1 MKRLKTRLLAAACL
15 LSLNAT
21 AQTAGTPADTVNAH
35 TIDARGWAAT
45 TRGGQGGRIIR
56 VTTLA
61 ASGPGSLREAL
72 EAQGP
77 RTVVFEVGGVIDMNG
92 QNLVI
97 KNPFLTVAGQTAP
110 SPGISVIKAE
120 TMIAAGEVIVQHVR
134 FRPGEFGRPKKGGGD
149 QDGISTVG
157 GAYNVIVD
165 HCSFSWA
172 TDENLSASGPRFT
185 GSTPE
190 QWRAGTSNR
199 ITYSHNLLYES
210 LSNSVHEKGEHSKGS
225 LIHDNT
231 SGVLLLRN
239 VYASNRERNA
249 LFKGGAQGAMV
260 NNLIFNPGTR
270 AVHYNLH
277 AGEWGDKPYQVG
289 RVALV
294 GNVLRHGPDTLPH
307 VPLFTLRGEGEVDLF
322 LHDNIHTDRSGRAVP
337 PTANLSTTRAQIR
350 VLAQSGLPAD
360 VPPMPAAT
368 LEAELP
374 KAVGA
379 RPWDRDAIDSHVLRE
394 LAAGRGRIIDSE
406 VENAV
411 GYPKHAATRR
421 AFDEREWNLLDM
433 SPKAGWG
440 DILRLTRPQD

>member
-1 MKRLKTRLLAAACL
+1 MNLLKTALLAAACTL
-15 LSLNAT
+15 ALNAL
-21 AQTAGTPADTVNAH
+21 AQTAAVNPHTTDT
-35 TIDARGWAAT
+35 RGWAAD
-45 TRGGQGGRIIR
+45 TRAGSGGRILR

-61 ASGPGSLREAL
+61 ASGPGSLRAAIEA
-72 EAQGP
+72 EGP
-77 RTVVFEVGGVIDMNG
+77 RTVVFEVGGVIDMAG
-92 QNLVI
+92 QNIVI
-97 KNPFLTVAGQTAP
+97 RNPNLTIAGQTAP

-120 TMIAAGEVIVQHVR
+120 TMVAASEVLIQHIR

-157 GAYNVIVD
+157 AVKNVIVD

-190 QWRAGTSNR
+190 QWRAGTSHQ
-199 ITYSHNLLYES
+199 ITFSHNLLYES

-231 SGVLLLRN
+231 SGVLIYRN

-249 LFKGGAQGAMV
+249 LFKGGARGAMV

-270 AVHYNLH
+270 AAHYNLW
-277 AGEWGDKPYQVG
+277 AGEWAGKPHQVG
-289 RVALV
+289 RLALV
-294 GNVLRHGPDTLPH
+294 GNVLRHGPDTAPH
-307 VPLFTLRGEGEVDLF
+307 TPLFTLRGDADVELF
-322 LHDNIHTDRSGRAVP
+322 LHDNIATDRDGRAVP
-337 PTANLSTTRAQIR
+337 PTANLSSSRAQIR
-350 VLAQSGLPAD
+350 VLATSGLPAD
-360 VPPMPAAT
+360 VRALPAAR

-374 KAVGA
+374 QAVGA
-379 RPWDRDAIDSHVLRE
+379 RPWDRDAIDTHLLRE

-406 VENAV
+406 LDNAL
-411 GYPKHAATRR
+411 GYPAHAPSRR
-421 AFDEREWNLLDM
+421 AFDEREWNLHDM

-440 DILRLTRPQD
+440 DIVRLSRATD

>member
-1 MKRLKTRLLAAACL
+1 MRQIQAGLLAAAAL
-15 LSLNAT
+15 LWLNA
-21 AQTAGTPADTVNAH
+21 PALALDPH
-35 TIDARGWAAT
+35 TIEARGWAAG
-45 TRGGQGGRIIR
+45 TRGGEGGRVIR

-61 ASGPGSLREAL
+61 AGGPGSLREAL

-77 RTVVFEVGGVIDMNG
+77 RIVVFEVGGVIDMAG
-92 QNLVI
+92 QNIVI
-97 KNPFLTVAGQTAP
+97 RNPFLTVAGQTAP

-120 TMIAAGEVIVQHVR
+120 TMVAASEVVIQHLR

-157 GAYNVIVD
+157 AVKNVIVD

-185 GSTPE
+185 GSTPQE
-190 QWRAGTSNR
+190 WRAGTSHQ
-199 ITYSHNLLYES
+199 ITFSHNLIYES

-231 SGVLLLRN
+231 SGILIYRN

-277 AGEWGDKPYQVG
+277 AGEWGDKPYQTG
-289 RVALV
+289 RVVLV

-307 VPLFTLRGEGEVDLF
+307 TPLFTLRGEGDVELF
-322 LHDNIHTDRSGRAVP
+322 LHDNIATDAAGRAVP
-337 PTANLSTTRAQIR
+337 PTANLSPAKAQIR
-350 VLAQSGLPAD
+350 VVADHKLPAD
-360 VPPMPAAT
+360 VRAIPAAR

-374 KAVGA
+374 QAVGA
-379 RPWDRDAIDSHVLRE
+379 RPWDRDALDAQLLRD

-406 VENAV
+406 VENAL
-411 GYPKHAATRR
+411 GYPQHKPTRR
-421 AFDEREWNLLDM
+421 AFDEREWNLKDM

-440 DILRLTRPQD
+440 DIRRLSTPAD

>member
-1 MKRLKTRLLAAACL
+1 MSLLKTGLLAAACL
-15 LSLNAT
+15 LALEAA
-21 AQTAGTPADTVNAH
+21 AQGVNAH
-35 TIDARGWAAT
+35 TADARGWAAA
-45 TRGGQGGRIIR
+45 TRAGSGGRILR

-77 RTVVFEVGGVIDMNG
+77 RTVVFEVGGVIDMGG
-92 QNLVI
+92 QSLVI
-97 KNPFLTVAGQTAP
+97 RNPFLTVAGQTAP

-120 TMIAAGEVIVQHVR
+120 TLVAASEVLIQHIR

-157 GAYNVIVD
+157 AVKNVIVD
-165 HCSFSWA
+165 HCSISWA

-190 QWRAGTSNR
+190 QWRAGTSHQ
-199 ITYSHNLLYES
+199 ITFSHNLLYES

-231 SGVLLLRN
+231 SGVLIYRN

-277 AGEWGDKPYQVG
+277 AGEWGDKPHQAG
-289 RVALV
+289 RLVLV

-307 VPLFTLRGEGEVDLF
+307 TPLFTLRGEGDVELF
-322 LHDNIHTDRSGRAVP
+322 LHDNIATDPAGRAVP
-337 PTANLSTTRAQIR
+337 PTANLNPAKAQIR
-350 VLAQSGLPAD
+350 VVAEPRLPAD
-360 VPPMPAAT
+360 VRAMPAAQ

-379 RPWDRDAIDSHVLRE
+379 RPWDRDALDTRLLRDV
-394 LAAGRGRIIDSE
+394 AAGRGRIIDSE
-406 VENAV
+406 VENAL
-411 GYPKHAATRR
+411 GYPKHAPTRR
-421 AFDEREWNLLDM
+421 AFDEREWNLVDM
-433 SPKAGWG
+433 SPRAGWS
-440 DILRLTRPQD
+440 DIVRLTKPQD